1 MIMSFKAQGEGQEIV
16 PMMMLVSKEDEYC
29 GLDYEKM
36 IYCGRREED
45 ELICGGSY
53 TKKSIH

>member
-1 MIMSFKAQGEGQEIV
+1 MIMSMKAQGEGQEIV
-16 PMMMLVSKEDEYC
+16 DIDYSYEEEEYC

-53 TKKSIH
+53 PKRSIH

>member
-1 MIMSFKAQGEGQEIV
+1 MIMSMKAQGEGQEIV
-16 PMMMLVSKEDEYC
+16 DIDFSYEEEEYC

-53 TKKSIH
+53 PKRSIH